1 MTGCSQTPTVI
12 SFKQDK
18 LDIKGEV
25 PLDKCDWPEL
35 SEANLNGQHVIVM
48 TDDEFRKQR
57 ACQVTE
63 QKNYDIAKLNAE
75 SVDEAV
81 LAFNQLIDKAQLH
94 NNYAQNELD
103 REHDK
108 LKNEVIE
115 NWTLKGVLAGVLI
128 VLAL

>member
-75 SVDEAV
+75 SVDEA
-81 LAFNQLIDKAQLH
+81 QLH